1 MCEANGLTA
10 KRSNSEAVRQRS
22 GLPTLVGITGGI
34 GSGKSTITAELSKR
48 GFPVYDTDREAKRI
62 IVHNPAVRS
71 QVETLFGSDVFDGDT
86 YLTHKVAAQVFADPD
101 LLLRLN
107 HIVHPAVKFDLEH
120 WKNIQTSSNH
130 SNLFKP
136 LQTGEALCFVE
147 SAILFESG
155 LQELCDKTVF
165 VDAPEELRIARTVAR
180 DHSNPEQVR
189 ARILAQ
195 NNDARHLADIVINN
209 DGSRTI
215 AELADELISQL

>member
-1 MCEANGLTA
+1 MSEANGLTA

-34 GSGKSTITAELSKR
+34 GSGKSTIAAELAKR

-62 IVHNPAVRS
+62 IVLNPAVRS

-107 HIVHPAVKFDLEH
+107 RIVHPAVKFDLEH
-120 WKNIQTSSNH
+120 WAKD
-130 SNLFKP
+130 KP
-136 LQTGEALCFVE
+136 LCFVE

-155 LQELCDKTVF
+155 LQELCDKTVYI
-165 VDAPEELRIARTVAR
+165 DAPEELRITRTVAR
-180 DHSNPEQVR
+180 DHSAPEQVR
-189 ARILAQ
+189 ARIQAQ
-195 NNDARHLADIVINN
+195 NNDARRLADIVIIN

>member
-1 MCEANGLTA
+1 MSEANGLTA

-34 GSGKSTITAELSKR
+34 GSGKSTIAAELAKR

-62 IVHNPAVRS
+62 IVLNPAVRS

-107 HIVHPAVKFDLEH
+107 RIVHPAVKFDLEH
-120 WKNIQTSSNH
+120 WAKTRLSN
-130 SNLFKP
+130 S
-136 LQTGEALCFVE
+136 EALQHPTSNSEALLFVE

-155 LQELCDKTVF
+155 LQELCDKTVY
-165 VDAPEELRIARTVAR
+165 VDAPEELRITRTVAR
-180 DHSNPEQVR
+180 DHSAPEQVR
-189 ARILAQ
+189 ARIQAQ
-195 NNDARHLADIVINN
+195 NNDARRLADIVINN

-215 AELADELISQL
+215 TELADQLIADL